1 MRGPSS
7 RELRTF
13 RKLTE
18 RDRENQTGQNRDLD
32 VPHLFESRPSEAWH
46 SRYAMSES
54 NDARHTRNISCV
66 CTTTPSKLFFFSH
79 RRFTADFDGNLES
92 FLSQSH
98 RPKRKPAEHSTK
110 WDAGCVAKQ
119 LDREHTYAP
128 SSPLQTLKAIQ

>member
-54 NDARHTRNISCV
+54 NDARHTRNVSCV
-66 CTTTPSKLFFFSH
+66 CTTTPGKLFFS
-79 RRFTADFDGNLES
+79 RTAVS
-92 FLSQSH
+92 
-98 RPKRKPAEHSTK
+98 R
-110 WDAGCVAKQ
+110 
-119 LDREHTYAP
+119 
-128 SSPLQTLKAIQ
+128 QTLMGTWNLSFRNLTGQNESPRNTRPSGTQAALPNNSTANTRTRRPLHCRR